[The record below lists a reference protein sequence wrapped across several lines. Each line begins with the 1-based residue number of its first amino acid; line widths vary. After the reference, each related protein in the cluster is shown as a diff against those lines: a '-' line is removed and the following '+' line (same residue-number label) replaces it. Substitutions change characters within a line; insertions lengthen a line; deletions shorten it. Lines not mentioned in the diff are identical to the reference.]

1 MQSLLKSIINDLR
14 EHLGYPVNLIQM
26 LSDNPQLSNP
36 LAKPNLCI
44 YAGSVPQWHKLGGQS
59 RSDCGELMGW
69 RQSGGQW
76 GSFRIKRPEYAQIS
90 RCDITP
96 GWTCDISEIH
106 GFLGSKSKLT
116 DFMTTDEMVE
126 TNSSEMIDQITH
138 EKLAEN
144 LAHDEIRIIHSRST
158 SDHFT
163 RYSWDGRLWLFN
175 DGGSHHT
182 AAAKYIATRLR
193 EPVALTGNLHTYSL
207 NADAVNSLCNDF
219 EMFIMP
225 KVSME
230 FFDAMCAF
238 KATWFSHA
246 MPSPYEDMQAILLPR
261 NEERSMRVAAEL
273 SKARIPNL
281 GTYLLDLLEKQ
292 EGRR

>member
-1 MQSLLKSIINDLR
+1 
-14 EHLGYPVNLIQM
+14 
-26 LSDNPQLSNP
+26 
-36 LAKPNLCI
+36 
-44 YAGSVPQWHKLGGQS
+44 
-59 RSDCGELMGW
+59 
-69 RQSGGQW
+69 
-76 GSFRIKRPEYAQIS
+76 
-90 RCDITP
+90 
-96 GWTCDISEIH
+96 
-106 GFLGSKSKLT
+106 
-116 DFMTTDEMVE
+116 MTTDEMVE

-261 NEERSMRVAAEL
+261 SEERSMRVAAEL